1 MAIHNVGAYV
11 SDTLSNT
18 NKTKLEKGQSIS
30 TKDRQSK
37 EEMTGQDDVA
47 VVVEKGKERANVTYS
62 SKESKVD
69 TATIERLK
77 QEAEQRT
84 AQLRSIVEKLLL
96 KQSKT
101 LTDSMDIY
109 SLIKNGEIEVDEETR
124 LKAQED
130 ISEDGYWG
138 VEQTSERLFSFA
150 KALSGNNPEHA
161 DEMVEAF
168 KKGYEAATEQWGG
181 ELPTI
186 CKDTYDAFLKK
197 IEEWKSTSST
207 E

>member
-37 EEMTGQDDVA
+37 EEMTEQDDVA